1 MSDNDVLEW
10 VKDAM
15 SEIHM
20 HTPVEAILARGHS
33 RRRRRFSGLAGAGV
47 AIGLGLALAL
57 SVFDGSGTAPSPH
70 AASPAKL
77 MAFRLVSHPN
87 GTATLTLTKGQIPD
101 PSVLRQ
107 QLAQAGVPAVVTVG
121 SRCDSQGGDPSG
133 LDQVISSNRMRNG
146 TVILVITPSA
156 IPEGSELA
164 IGFFPNGQ
172 TWNLL
177 VADSAL
183 ICTSTPPSPGPP
195 GLNPVVHP

>member
-1 MSDNDVLEW
+1 MSDNDVLGW

-20 HTPVEAILARGHS
+20 DTPVEAIVARGRS
-33 RRRRRFSGLAGAGV
+33 RRRRRFSRLAGAGL

-57 SVFDGSGTAPSPH
+57 SVFDGSGTATSPH
-70 AASPAKL
+70 AAGPANL
-77 MAFRLVSHPN
+77 MAFTLVSHPN

-107 QLAQAGVPAVVTVG
+107 QLAQAGMPAVVTVG

-133 LDQVISSNRMRNG
+133 LDQVISSKRLSDG

-156 IPEGSELA
+156 MPEGSALA

-172 TWNLL
+172 TWNL
-177 VADSAL
+177 VAADSAL
-183 ICTSTPPSPGPP
+183 TCTSTPPSPGLP